1 MKACLSKALG
11 AASIALAL
19 TSGPVAEAA
28 PPGGRPAYCQPASR
42 APKIFGLGG
51 STMGSALGPM
61 LDHLYK
67 PEGVEFSRWG
77 KASSG
82 LARPD
87 FHDWPGEAPRLM
99 KKHKPDIVVVSLGTN
114 DYQALK
120 TKEGWIRQEETE
132 AWAKAYADRVDAM
145 LTGLTADNPQR
156 LIIWSGPYAFKGEN
170 AEVRAPVVNRIMRER
185 VAAFVARGGRAEFLD
200 AYAVTSDAK
209 GRPLSEADLPGQ
221 KGGKQKIRQKDNI
234 HLTTEAVRAFLADP
248 VVTLTRPCHVPKA
261 AGK

>member
-1 MKACLSKALG
+1 MKLYLTKALG
-11 AASIALAL
+11 AAAFAVVLS
-19 TSGPVAEAA
+19 SSHSAEAA
-28 PPGGRPAYCQPASR
+28 PPASRPAYCQPTTR

-61 LDHLYK
+61 LDHLYE
-67 PEGVEFSRWG
+67 PEGVDFSRWG

-87 FHDWPGEAPRLM
+87 FHDWPKEAPRLM
-99 KKHKPDIVVVSLGTN
+99 QKHKPDIVVVSLGTN
-114 DYQALK
+114 DYQAIK
-120 TKEGWIRQEETE
+120 TKDGWIRQEETE
-132 AWAKAYADRVDAM
+132 AWEKGYADRVDAM
-145 LTGLTADNPQR
+145 LDGLTADNKQR
-156 LIIWSGPYAFKGEN
+156 FIIWSGPYAFKGEN
-170 AEVRAPVVNRIMRER
+170 AEVRAPIVNRIMRER

-200 AYAVTSDAK
+200 AYVVTSDAK

-248 VVTLTRPCHVPKA
+248 VIALTRPCHAPKA
-261 AGK
+261 AK